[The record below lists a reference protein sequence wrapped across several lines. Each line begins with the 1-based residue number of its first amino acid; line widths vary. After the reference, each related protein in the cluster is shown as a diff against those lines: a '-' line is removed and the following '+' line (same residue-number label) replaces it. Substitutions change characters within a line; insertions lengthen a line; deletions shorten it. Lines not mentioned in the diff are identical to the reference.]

1 MRESDEHSCIVFFDD
16 DHHQLGLAPVLLL
29 IELYLNDI
37 ALLARKFGIQTLDL
51 PSNMQ
56 ICCLKNSWCCNLVG
70 VHYTNYL
77 QWSWPLNNLYE

>member
-37 ALLARKFGIQTLDL
+37 ALLARKFEFKLWICLQTCR
-51 PSNMQ
+51 S
-56 ICCLKNSWCCNLVG
+56 V
-70 VHYTNYL
+70 V
-77 QWSWPLNNLYE
+77 